1 VVLALA
7 SGFTLLQVH
16 RPDFDAVVAPLNGR
30 VQPGDVVA
38 LNGPD
43 HYYSIAYA
51 GDAAT
56 QKELVVVGDNIPWY
70 FGTAGYPPG
79 TQVHSIPAA
88 AGRIYVI
95 SDEGVGLP
103 SVPGGFQHRSRSC
116 HDGICLDGFSR

>member
-30 VQPGDVVA
+30 VHPGDVVA

-43 HYYSIAYA
+43 HYFSIAYA

-56 QKELVVVGDNIPWY
+56 QRALVVVGDHIPWY

-79 TQVHSIPAA
+79 TQVHAILPA

-103 SVPGGFQHRSRSC
+103 AVPGGFQHRSRSC
-116 HDGICLDGFSR
+116 HDGICVDGFSR